1 MNNKDIAKQF
11 NLLAKLMELHEE
23 NPFKIRSYENA
34 YLSLRKLEGDLSS
47 MSHGEISAIP
57 GVGDAITKKIE
68 ELLQT
73 GKMQTLEKYKSM
85 TPPGVQEMLSIRGV
99 GPKKIKQLWKE
110 LGITSVGELLYAC
123 NENRLIEVK
132 GFGQKS
138 QEEIRK
144 KVEFFVGAQGRF
156 LYSVVEKPAMELIQ
170 TLQNMFPEEL
180 FSMSGMLRRQ
190 MPEVE
195 GIEIQ
200 STMQLENIT
209 EKPGTISLDA
219 DTNQWSYADL
229 PILWTFVPKTRY
241 YSELFK
247 NSASEAFLMEY
258 GDIPEDVLSEEEI
271 FEKSGIQYITPEY
284 RETAQAVIQARKHI
298 LPDLIEVKDI
308 RGILHNHSTYSD
320 GLYSLKD
327 MADYVQ
333 SCGFEYF
340 LISDHSRSAT
350 YAQGLSIERVLMQF
364 EEIDEL
370 NKTYQDFKI
379 YKGIESDILG
389 DGDLDYPEEILRM
402 FDVVI
407 ASVHSNLNMDI
418 DKATQRLLKAVENKY
433 TRILGHPT
441 GRLLLA
447 REGYPLDHKK
457 IIDAC
462 AAHDVVIELNANPQR
477 LDLDWTWV
485 DYAMQKG
492 VRIAINPDAHSIESI
507 HYIKYGVIAA
517 RKGGLTP
524 EMCLN
529 TLSKPDFED
538 WVKHKK

>member
-47 MSHGEISAIP
+47 MSHEEISAIP

-180 FSMSGMLRRQ
+180 FSISGMLRRQ

-200 STMQLENIT
+200 STMQPENIT
-209 EKPGTISLDA
+209 EKPGTISMDA

-229 PILWTFVPKTRY
+229 PILWTFVPKTRF

-247 NSASEAFLMEY
+247 NSASEAFLREY

-271 FEKSGIQYITPEY
+271 FEKPGIQYITPEY
-284 RETAQAVIQARKHI
+284 RETAQAVIQARKHR

-320 GLYSLKD
+320 GLHSLKD

-370 NKTYQDFKI
+370 NKTYRDFKI

-418 DKATQRLLKAVENKY
+418 YKATQRLLKAVENKY

-447 REGYPLDHKK
+447 REGYPVDHKK

-462 AAHDVVIELNANPQR
+462 ATYDVVIELNANPQR

-492 VRIAINPDAHSIESI
+492 VQIAINPDAHSKESI

-538 WVKHKK
+538 WLKHKK